1 MLGLVVENAVTV
13 WVLDLSLKPSSPT
26 RHPFLETI
34 DRLMAEGFNVGRF
47 SRSSNPTI
55 MLRFCAGV
63 HRAFSCS
70 PVGNLRFFGYSNS
83 PRASVL
89 HNLIQRSFLASW
101 RVPGFETYPS
111 ASMLHCSSWR
121 TECAQ
126 H

>member
-1 MLGLVVENAVTV
+1 MLMGLAVENAVTI

-70 PVGNLRFFGYSNS
+70 PSFAYSNS
-83 PRASVL
+83 PRGSVL

-101 RVPGFETYPS
+101 RVPGFATYPS